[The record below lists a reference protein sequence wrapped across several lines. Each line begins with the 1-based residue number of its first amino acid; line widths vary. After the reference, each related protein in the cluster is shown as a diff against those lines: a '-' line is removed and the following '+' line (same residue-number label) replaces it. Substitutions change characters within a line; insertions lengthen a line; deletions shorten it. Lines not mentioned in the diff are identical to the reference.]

1 MEQRL
6 WMILQLFGGAALF
19 LYSMDTLTDA
29 LQQAAGDTLRQA
41 LARLTA
47 HPLAGVLT
55 GAAVTAVVQSS
66 SAVTV
71 LVLGLVGAGLL
82 TLQRAV
88 PVVFGANIG
97 TTVTAQLLAFRLEDA
112 RYLLLVAGLLL
123 WFAGRGRLHAAGQ
136 ALFAFGLLF
145 EGIAVMAEAMEP
157 LAAGPVFRQW
167 MAQVRHRPGLG
178 LLAGLGMTLVVQ
190 SSSATIAVLQ
200 QAAARPGPDGG
211 CLLGLAGAIPVLLG
225 DNIGTTVTA
234 LISSVGATKNA
245 RRAAMVHLYFNIIG
259 VTIFLFGFYG
269 LNAVCHF
276 AFVNTTI
283 EAWGIAIVHS
293 VFNILAT
300 VILLPFATGLE
311 KLAILTIPDS
321 PEKEEFALLDDRL
334 LNTPAVAV
342 ERARAATAEMAELA
356 RVGVV
361 QAMSLTHE
369 WNDELAQ
376 KVRDEEC
383 RVDRYEDALGTY
395 LVKLS
400 GRELNHTDSQSVNT
414 LLHTISDFERISDH
428 SVNLLESAEEMHQKE
443 IHFSKDAQEELQ
455 VLEDA
460 VQDTLSRTTDAF
472 RKGDLHLASKV
483 EPLEAVVN
491 ELVRAIK
498 ARHVARLQAGS
509 CSIEYGFVLDD
520 LLTNYERVCD
530 HCSNVAVAQIE
541 VAQDSF
547 DTHAYLNDLRYGNE
561 TKESE
566 QFQRRLDRYRER
578 YLFPDSDTAPADAK
592 EEPNK

>member
-178 LLAGLGMTLVVQ
+178 LLAGLGMTPL
-190 SSSATIAVLQ
+190 
-200 QAAARPGPDGG
+200 P
-211 CLLGLAGAIPVLLG
+211 C
-225 DNIGTTVTA
+225 
-234 LISSVGATKNA
+234 
-245 RRAAMVHLYFNIIG
+245 RAAPPPLR
-259 VTIFLFGFYG
+259 
-269 LNAVCHF
+269 C
-276 AFVNTTI
+276 
-283 EAWGIAIVHS
+283 
-293 VFNILAT
+293 
-300 VILLPFATGLE
+300 
-311 KLAILTIPDS
+311 
-321 PEKEEFALLDDRL
+321 
-334 LNTPAVAV
+334 
-342 ERARAATAEMAELA
+342 
-356 RVGVV
+356 
-361 QAMSLTHE
+361 
-369 WNDELAQ
+369 
-376 KVRDEEC
+376 C
-383 RVDRYEDALGTY
+383 
-395 LVKLS
+395 
-400 GRELNHTDSQSVNT
+400 
-414 LLHTISDFERISDH
+414 
-428 SVNLLESAEEMHQKE
+428 
-443 IHFSKDAQEELQ
+443 
-455 VLEDA
+455 
-460 VQDTLSRTTDAF
+460 SR
-472 RKGDLHLASKV
+472 
-483 EPLEAVVN
+483 
-491 ELVRAIK
+491 
-498 ARHVARLQAGS
+498 
-509 CSIEYGFVLDD
+509 
-520 LLTNYERVCD
+520 
-530 HCSNVAVAQIE
+530 
-541 VAQDSF
+541 
-547 DTHAYLNDLRYGNE
+547 
-561 TKESE
+561 
-566 QFQRRLDRYRER
+566 
-578 YLFPDSDTAPADAK
+578 
-592 EEPNK
+592 

>member
-178 LLAGLGMTLVVQ
+178 LLAGLGMTLAVQ

-200 QAAARPGPDGG
+200 QVAARPGPDGG

-225 DNIGTTVTA
+225 DNIGTTITA
-234 LISSVGATKNA
+234 VLAAVGQPTDA
-245 RRAAMVHLYFNIIG
+245 RRTAAVHCCFNLSGSVVCLLALPWMTRLVEAVSPKGPELEVLARQIANAHTLFNLGCTVLWLPLTPCMVRI
-259 VTIFLFGFYG
+259 
-269 LNAVCHF
+269 VC
-276 AFVNTTI
+276 
-283 EAWGIAIVHS
+283 
-293 VFNILAT
+293 
-300 VILLPFATGLE
+300 ILLPE
-311 KLAILTIPDS
+311 KHA
-321 PEKEEFALLDDRL
+321 PELK
-334 LNTPAVAV
+334 
-342 ERARAATAEMAELA
+342 
-356 RVGVV
+356 
-361 QAMSLTHE
+361 
-369 WNDELAQ
+369 
-376 KVRDEEC
+376 
-383 RVDRYEDALGTY
+383 
-395 LVKLS
+395 
-400 GRELNHTDSQSVNT
+400 
-414 LLHTISDFERISDH
+414 
-428 SVNLLESAEEMHQKE
+428 
-443 IHFSKDAQEELQ
+443 
-455 VLEDA
+455 
-460 VQDTLSRTTDAF
+460 
-472 RKGDLHLASKV
+472 
-483 EPLEAVVN
+483 
-491 ELVRAIK
+491 
-498 ARHVARLQAGS
+498 
-509 CSIEYGFVLDD
+509 
-520 LLTNYERVCD
+520 
-530 HCSNVAVAQIE
+530 
-541 VAQDSF
+541 
-547 DTHAYLNDLRYGNE
+547 
-561 TKESE
+561 
-566 QFQRRLDRYRER
+566 
-578 YLFPDSDTAPADAK
+578 
-592 EEPNK
+592 

>member
-97 TTVTAQLLAFRLEDA
+97 TTVTAQLLAFRLENA

-178 LLAGLGMTLVVQ
+178 LLAGLGMTLAVQ

-200 QAAARPGPDGG
+200 QVAARPGPDGG

-234 LISSVGATKNA
+234 VLASVGQSRDAK
-245 RRAAMVHLYFNIIG
+245 RLAAAHALFNLSG
-259 VTIFLFGFYG
+259 A
-269 LNAVCHF
+269 AVCWLLLPQFTALVRLVSPHGPESTVL
-276 AFVNTTI
+276 ARQ
-283 EAWGIAIVHS
+283 IANAHTLFNLGCTVLWLPLTPCMVRIVC
-293 VFNILAT
+293 
-300 VILLPFATGLE
+300 ILLP
-311 KLAILTIPDS
+311 
-321 PEKEEFALLDDRL
+321 
-334 LNTPAVAV
+334 
-342 ERARAATAEMAELA
+342 
-356 RVGVV
+356 
-361 QAMSLTHE
+361 
-369 WNDELAQ
+369 
-376 KVRDEEC
+376 
-383 RVDRYEDALGTY
+383 
-395 LVKLS
+395 
-400 GRELNHTDSQSVNT
+400 
-414 LLHTISDFERISDH
+414 
-428 SVNLLESAEEMHQKE
+428 
-443 IHFSKDAQEELQ
+443 
-455 VLEDA
+455 
-460 VQDTLSRTTDAF
+460 
-472 RKGDLHLASKV
+472 
-483 EPLEAVVN
+483 
-491 ELVRAIK
+491 
-498 ARHVARLQAGS
+498 
-509 CSIEYGFVLDD
+509 
-520 LLTNYERVCD
+520 
-530 HCSNVAVAQIE
+530 
-541 VAQDSF
+541 
-547 DTHAYLNDLRYGNE
+547 
-561 TKESE
+561 
-566 QFQRRLDRYRER
+566 ER
-578 YLFPDSDTAPADAK
+578 YAPELK
-592 EEPNK
+592 

>member
-71 LVLGLVGAGLL
+71 PVLGLVGAGLL

-97 TTVTAQLLAFRLEDA
+97 TTVTTQLLAFRLEDA

-157 LAAGPVFRQW
+157 LAAGPVSRQW

-178 LLAGLGMTLVVQ
+178 LLAGLGMTLAVQ

-234 LISSVGATKNA
+234 VLASVGQSRDAK
-245 RRAAMVHLYFNIIG
+245 RLAAAHALFNLSG
-259 VTIFLFGFYG
+259 A
-269 LNAVCHF
+269 AVC
-276 AFVNTTI
+276 
-283 EAWGIAIVHS
+283 
-293 VFNILAT
+293 
-300 VILLPFATGLE
+300 
-311 KLAILTIPDS
+311 
-321 PEKEEFALLDDRL
+321 
-334 LNTPAVAV
+334 
-342 ERARAATAEMAELA
+342 
-356 RVGVV
+356 
-361 QAMSLTHE
+361 
-369 WNDELAQ
+369 
-376 KVRDEEC
+376 
-383 RVDRYEDALGTY
+383 
-395 LVKLS
+395 
-400 GRELNHTDSQSVNT
+400 
-414 LLHTISDFERISDH
+414 
-428 SVNLLESAEEMHQKE
+428 
-443 IHFSKDAQEELQ
+443 
-455 VLEDA
+455 
-460 VQDTLSRTTDAF
+460 
-472 RKGDLHLASKV
+472 
-483 EPLEAVVN
+483 
-491 ELVRAIK
+491 
-498 ARHVARLQAGS
+498 
-509 CSIEYGFVLDD
+509 
-520 LLTNYERVCD
+520 
-530 HCSNVAVAQIE
+530 
-541 VAQDSF
+541 
-547 DTHAYLNDLRYGNE
+547 
-561 TKESE
+561 
-566 QFQRRLDRYRER
+566 
-578 YLFPDSDTAPADAK
+578 
-592 EEPNK
+592 

>member
-29 LQQAAGDTLRQA
+29 LQAAGDTLRQA

-157 LAAGPVFRQW
+157 LAAGPV
-167 MAQVRHRPGLG
+167 AQVRHRPGLG
-178 LLAGLGMTLVVQ
+178 LLAGLGMTLAVQ

-200 QAAARPGPDGG
+200 RAAARPGPDGG

-234 LISSVGATKNA
+234 VLASVGQSRDAK
-245 RRAAMVHLYFNIIG
+245 RLAAAHTLFNLSG
-259 VTIFLFGFYG
+259 A
-269 LNAVCHF
+269 AVCWLLLPQFTALVRLVSPHGPES
-276 AFVNTTI
+276 AVL
-283 EAWGIAIVHS
+283 ARQIANAHTLFNLGCTVLWLPLTPCMVRIVC
-293 VFNILAT
+293 
-300 VILLPFATGLE
+300 ILLPE
-311 KLAILTIPDS
+311 KHA
-321 PEKEEFALLDDRL
+321 PELK
-334 LNTPAVAV
+334 
-342 ERARAATAEMAELA
+342 
-356 RVGVV
+356 
-361 QAMSLTHE
+361 
-369 WNDELAQ
+369 
-376 KVRDEEC
+376 
-383 RVDRYEDALGTY
+383 
-395 LVKLS
+395 
-400 GRELNHTDSQSVNT
+400 
-414 LLHTISDFERISDH
+414 
-428 SVNLLESAEEMHQKE
+428 
-443 IHFSKDAQEELQ
+443 
-455 VLEDA
+455 
-460 VQDTLSRTTDAF
+460 
-472 RKGDLHLASKV
+472 
-483 EPLEAVVN
+483 
-491 ELVRAIK
+491 
-498 ARHVARLQAGS
+498 
-509 CSIEYGFVLDD
+509 
-520 LLTNYERVCD
+520 
-530 HCSNVAVAQIE
+530 
-541 VAQDSF
+541 
-547 DTHAYLNDLRYGNE
+547 
-561 TKESE
+561 
-566 QFQRRLDRYRER
+566 
-578 YLFPDSDTAPADAK
+578 
-592 EEPNK
+592 

>member
-71 LVLGLVGAGLL
+71 LVVVLAVLL
-82 TLQRAV
+82 NLI
-88 PVVFGANIG
+88 VFGANIG

-178 LLAGLGMTLVVQ
+178 LLAGLGMTLAVQ

-234 LISSVGATKNA
+234 VLASVGQSRDAK
-245 RRAAMVHLYFNIIG
+245 RLAAAHALFNLSG
-259 VTIFLFGFYG
+259 A
-269 LNAVCHF
+269 AVCWLLLPQFTALVRLVSPHGPES
-276 AFVNTTI
+276 AVL
-283 EAWGIAIVHS
+283 ARQIANAHTLFNLGCTVLWLPLTPCMVRIVC
-293 VFNILAT
+293 
-300 VILLPFATGLE
+300 ILLPE
-311 KLAILTIPDS
+311 KNA
-321 PEKEEFALLDDRL
+321 PELKR
-334 LNTPAVAV
+334 TP
-342 ERARAATAEMAELA
+342 
-356 RVGVV
+356 
-361 QAMSLTHE
+361 
-369 WNDELAQ
+369 
-376 KVRDEEC
+376 
-383 RVDRYEDALGTY
+383 
-395 LVKLS
+395 
-400 GRELNHTDSQSVNT
+400 
-414 LLHTISDFERISDH
+414 
-428 SVNLLESAEEMHQKE
+428 
-443 IHFSKDAQEELQ
+443 
-455 VLEDA
+455 
-460 VQDTLSRTTDAF
+460 
-472 RKGDLHLASKV
+472 
-483 EPLEAVVN
+483 
-491 ELVRAIK
+491 
-498 ARHVARLQAGS
+498 
-509 CSIEYGFVLDD
+509 
-520 LLTNYERVCD
+520 
-530 HCSNVAVAQIE
+530 
-541 VAQDSF
+541 
-547 DTHAYLNDLRYGNE
+547 
-561 TKESE
+561 
-566 QFQRRLDRYRER
+566 
-578 YLFPDSDTAPADAK
+578 
-592 EEPNK
+592 